1 MDDIMGAESHV
12 EFRADVVAAD
22 GSCMVGGGGE
32 RRVDLKA
39 DVAGGIIG
47 GGRRKQTA
55 VKEYPPPMEV
65 RREMK
70 RRYTKDGR
78 LVLTAEPSEFYVL
91 DGSDNRLRRLNL
103 LGINDD
109 GEYPAVGDGS
119 SSGTIVPSIPPPG
132 PMPGSYFS

>member
-12 EFRADVVAAD
+12 EFRADVVVGD
-22 GSCMVGGGGE
+22 GSCMVGGSGE
-32 RRVDLKA
+32 RRVGLKA
-39 DVAGGIIG
+39 DVAGG
-47 GGRRKQTA
+47 GRRKQPA

-91 DGSDNRLRRLNL
+91 DGSDHQLRRLNL

-109 GEYPAVGDGS
+109 GEYPAAGDGS
-119 SSGTIVPSIPPPG
+119 SSGMIVPSIPPPG